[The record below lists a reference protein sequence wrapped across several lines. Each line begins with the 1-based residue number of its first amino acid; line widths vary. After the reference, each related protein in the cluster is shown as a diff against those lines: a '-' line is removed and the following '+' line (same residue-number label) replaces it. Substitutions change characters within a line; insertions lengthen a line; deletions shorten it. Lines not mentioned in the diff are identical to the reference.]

1 MILPILI
8 SVSVTP
14 GPYFF
19 WAKAVKL
26 VAANKAAAAKPI
38 ATNWDWRLSMRLFS
52 PILVRLSPPLSLV
65 DDHTG
70 EDVGL
75 QHNQKTNEAGEHDR
89 VPEDEAQDRAFMS
102 EPVGRGRGDDD
113 RLRVDHL
120 AHDPAGGIGRTHQD

>member
-52 PILVRLSPPLSLV
+52 PMVFLLVGLSPPLSLV

-89 VPEDEAQDRAFMS
+89 VPEDEAQDSAFMS
-102 EPVGRGRGDDD
+102 EPVGGRRGDDD
-113 RLRVDHL
+113 RLGVDHL
-120 AHDPAGGIGRTHQD
+120 AHDAAG

>member
-52 PILVRLSPPLSLV
+52 PRVFLLVGLSPPLSLV

-75 QHNQKTNEAGEHDR
+75 QHNQKTNEAGE
-89 VPEDEAQDRAFMS
+89 
-102 EPVGRGRGDDD
+102 DD
-113 RLRVDHL
+113 RLGVDHL
-120 AHDPAGGIGRTHQD
+120 AHDAAG